1 MHADQD
7 HCMRYFIPTV
17 TIQEATAEKTFFAF
31 TQTKVFERDMR
42 IKKVDGGILNP
53 MHMCKSTFEEK
64 SSEYFVRAPHT

>member
-1 MHADQD
+1 MHADQN

-42 IKKVDGGILNP
+42 IKKVDGGILRK
-53 MHMCKSTFEEK
+53 MQL
-64 SSEYFVRAPHT
+64 R